1 MSRRKLRENIFTL
14 LFLREFNSE
23 AEMPEQV
30 ALFFNAIEELESGD
44 QQYMEDKY
52 AQVGGH
58 LSEIDELLNE
68 NASGWNTNR
77 MSKVDLA
84 ILRLAVYEV
93 KFDEDIPE
101 SAAINEAVELAKRF
115 GGEASATFVNGILGV
130 IA

>member
-1 MSRRKLRENIFTL
+1 MSRRKLRENIFKL

-30 ALFFNAIEELESGD
+30 ALFFNAIEKLEPAD